1 MVVGVRINNGI
12 KEVLMQKRLK
22 QPYFGYLGFVTGK
35 IKWGESVSN
44 AGLRELMEEANVKA
58 KLSLVGIEHKRDYLK
73 NKTLLDDKYF
83 YVFKAEEI
91 EGELVEKFKEG
102 ENIWMTKKQV
112 LASDKVFHDVK
123 EIISL
128 VEEGQFKFI
137 EREFVVE
144 EF

>member
-1 MVVGVRINNGI
+1 MFFLIVLTIFNAFAINHTQAQLPGVPQPVIVVNDVTA
-12 KEVLMQKRLK
+12 EVVDTRNWLK
-22 QPYFGYLGFVTGK
+22 K
-35 IKWGESVSN
+35 SW
-44 AGLRELMEEANVKA
+44 
-58 KLSLVGIEHKRDYLK
+58 DYLK